1 MTLRDFILLVDD
13 DILCYV
19 YFENTIIYKHFA
31 EKLKNH
37 FINYYNML
45 SEIDYITIDN
55 DNLCIILKEL
65 KK

>member
-45 SEIDYITIDN
+45 SEIDYITID